1 MIINFDKIEEQ
12 ILPNFKGGDKEV
24 ALRIFDDPQNR
35 IMRGRL
41 ARGASI
47 GLHTHDTNCE
57 IIFVTRGSGHVI
69 DDGER
74 LPLTA
79 GDCHYC
85 PQGHTHSLINDASD
99 TLEFFAVVH

>member
-1 MIINFDKIEEQ
+1 MIVDFKNIEEQ
-12 ILPNFKGGDKEV
+12 TLQHFKGGDKEV
-24 ALRIFDDPQNR
+24 ALRIFDDAHNR

-41 ARGASI
+41 ERGASI

-57 IIFVTRGSGHVI
+57 IIFVTCGSGHVI
-69 DDGER
+69 DDSQR